1 VWAVHGRVMHG
12 RRGTG
17 RRRGN
22 AVRFR
27 ENWTLGVAAQR
38 VGVVVVL
45 LRAKGRGLMHRDGL
59 STTARRWRPEMAR
72 ARRGA
77 RGRSHQGR
85 GKKPRLGGDDAWK
98 SFAAGGG
105 ARGAGSTASGGG
117 RSGAER
123 EAARARGRRSRGC
136 QED

>member
-1 VWAVHGRVMHG
+1 
-12 RRGTG
+12 
-17 RRRGN
+17 
-22 AVRFR
+22 
-27 ENWTLGVAAQR
+27 
-38 VGVVVVL
+38 VL
-45 LRAKGRGLMHRDGL
+45 LHARDRELRHCSEL

-85 GKKPRLGGDDAWK
+85 GKKSRPGGEDAWM
-98 SFAAGGG
+98 SSAAGGG

-123 EAARARGRRSRGC
+123 EAALARGRRSRGC

>member
-45 LRAKGRGLMHRDGL
+45 LRAKGRGLMHRGSL
-59 STTARRWRPEMAR
+59 STTARRWRPEKGSGTSWR
-72 ARRGA
+72 AWEKPPGERKEA
-77 RGRSHQGR
+77 ETGR
-85 GKKPRLGGDDAWK
+85 G
-98 SFAAGGG
+98 
-105 ARGAGSTASGGG
+105 
-117 RSGAER
+117 
-123 EAARARGRRSRGC
+123 
-136 QED
+136 